1 MKRGWMIRIKLDT
14 DCFCSPGDRYLFG
27 EMLDHFLR
35 GFVSEAYFSRTIIEE
50 GLGAIKYELP
60 TKMGRRALV

>member
-1 MKRGWMIRIKLDT
+1 M
-14 DCFCSPGDRYLFG
+14 CLFG

-35 GFVSEAYFSRTIIEE
+35 GFVSEAYFSRTIVEDVRGSIE
-50 GLGAIKYELP
+50 YELP